1 MMATSKWQL
10 TLAPAALLAAMMAAS
25 TIDAKAAEPAA
36 PVVSTASGPVQGTVR
51 GHVAR
56 FLGIPYAAPPL
67 GALRWR
73 PPEPPAPWTQARQ
86 ATAFGPTCAQ
96 ITEFGVYAGPAN
108 ANEDCLTLNVFAP
121 AAKPG
126 KPLPVL
132 LWIHGGGLI
141 DGESDDYDPAALV
154 RGGDAGP
161 TIVVTMNYR
170 LGLFGF
176 LAHPAL
182 DAEGHPFGNYGLL
195 DQQAALRWVVANIA
209 RFGGDPHAITLGGQS
224 AGSISV
230 AAHMISPAARG
241 LFQRAIMESGALLIT
256 TTLPVAEERGEKL
269 AAAAGCPADTTAAAC
284 LRALPASEIVKLSGT
299 AAAAGPYVSLML
311 LDGTIVPTQP
321 GAAFAAGQFQPMPVI
336 LGSTRDEGGFL
347 ASINE
352 YFNGPLTAEQY
363 ADRINAQYGATAAR
377 ILATYP
383 AAAYDNPT
391 LAFMAVSTDPSACR
405 HVRLASILAEKT
417 KVYAYEFNDRQAPW
431 YFPPLSFS
439 PGAAYTAD
447 IQYLFDGWHGGP
459 GGIAHQLSPAQ
470 RDLSHRLV
478 TAWVRFMHDGKPG
491 WPAFSAPGLTIFS
504 ATTPRSLLIS
514 AGDFNIEHKCEFWH
528 KAVPNG

>member
-1 MMATSKWQL
+1 MATSTWHK
-10 TLAPAALLAAMMAAS
+10 TIALAVVLVGMIAVTPRAAR
-25 TIDAKAAEPAA
+25 AAEPVTA
-36 PVVSTASGPVQGTVR
+36 VVNSSSGPVQGTVH

-56 FLGIPYAAPPL
+56 YLGIPYAAPPI

-73 PPEPPAPWTQARQ
+73 PPEPPAAWTQTRQ

-96 ITEFGVYAGPAN
+96 VTEFGVYAGPAT
-108 ANEDCLTLNVFAP
+108 ANEDCLTLNVFTP
-121 AAKPG
+121 GAKPG

-161 TIVVTMNYR
+161 AIVVTINYR

-182 DAEGHPFGNYGLL
+182 DDEGHPFGNYGLL

-209 RFGGDPHAITLGGQS
+209 RFGGDPHNITLGGQS

-241 LFQRAIMESGALLIT
+241 LFQRAIMESGALLNAA
-256 TTLPVAEERGEKL
+256 TLAVAEGRGEKF
-269 AAAAGCPADTTAAAC
+269 AAAAGCPADKTAAAC

-299 AAAAGPYVSLML
+299 AAAAGPFVSLML
-311 LDGTIVPTQP
+311 VDGTILPTQP

-336 LGSTRDEGGFL
+336 LGSTHDEGGFL

-363 ADRINAQYGATAAR
+363 ASRVTAQYGATAAS
-377 ILATYP
+377 ILAAY
-383 AAAYDNPT
+383 AAGAYANPT

-405 HVRLASILAEKT
+405 HVRLSGILAKKT
-417 KVYAYEFNDRQAPW
+417 KVYGYEFNDRQAPW

-439 PGAAYTAD
+439 PGAAHTAD
-447 IQYLFDGWHGGP
+447 IQYLFEGWHGGP
-459 GGIAHQLSPAQ
+459 GGIRRQLSPAQ
-470 RDLSHRLV
+470 KVLSRTLV
-478 TAWVRFMHDGKPG
+478 TAWVKFMHDGRPG
-491 WPAFSAPGLTIFS
+491 WPAFGASGRTILS
-504 ATTPRSLLIS
+504 ENTPRSSLMS
-514 AGDFNIEHKCEFWH
+514 ARDFADEHRCGFWNQ
-528 KAVPNG
+528 ALPNG